1 MSGEDGKALG
11 KGDWEASE
19 DEDLK
24 TVLQSLTVSVDE
36 YTSNESNAGM
46 DKNVHTPQG
55 SEHGDGNWQ
64 FTESSFDVDILVGD
78 WTTNVQPPTVLP
90 FDDTAAAVQ
99 HGIVTGCR
107 QQAYFCEF
115 FMTNFWKLTRAH
127 KYLWHSEERRLE
139 GHHWGRNEDIHS
151 FV

>member
-90 FDDTAAAVQ
+90 FDDSSGSCPTWYC
-99 HGIVTGCR
+99 HRLR
-107 QQAYFCEF
+107 QKAYFCEF
-115 FMTNFWKLTRAH
+115 FMTNFG
-127 KYLWHSEERRLE
+127 S
-139 GHHWGRNEDIHS
+139 
-151 FV
+151 